1 MLDENSQNYLYF
13 FGIRKPTNIYIY
25 FLLDYVLPASI
36 LNIFLMDIFSF
47 KSIVNF
53 DEFFIK
59 HKNLIFGE

>member
-1 MLDENSQNYLYF
+1 MK
-13 FGIRKPTNIYIY
+13 IVKIIYIFLEY
-25 FLLDYVLPASI
+25 ENPQIYTYIFFLLDYVLLASI
-36 LNIFLMDIFSF
+36 LDIFLMDIFSF